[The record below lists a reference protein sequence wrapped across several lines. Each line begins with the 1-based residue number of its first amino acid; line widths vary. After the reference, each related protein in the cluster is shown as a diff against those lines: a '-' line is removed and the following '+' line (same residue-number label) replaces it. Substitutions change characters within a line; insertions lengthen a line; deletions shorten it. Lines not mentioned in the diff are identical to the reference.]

1 MKCPACS
8 KKKELVLAQAYFEG
22 KGILPVRI
30 CTSCGFTD
38 TGEWKQKTL
47 WNDPV
52 IYCPNIPEFTEEQL
66 KFIRKQMENKN
77 D

>member
-8 KKKELVLAQAYFEG
+8 KKKELAQAQAYFHG
-22 KGILPVRI
+22 KGILPVMI

-38 TGEWKQKTL
+38 TGEWKQPSL
-47 WNDPV
+47 EVNED
-52 IYCPNIPEFTEEQL
+52 
-66 KFIRKQMENKN
+66 